1 MRFYLKNIRSGKRR
15 AEIVDTKSIVYA
27 ELSAEM
33 ENQKKILL
41 AAFEKIVADWK
52 SDVSFGAKKFLTAQY
67 LAINIYPKGADKE
80 IWFYVDLGTPKH
92 DITVKSAPY
101 LHFQAGTYVPKT
113 MASPARTNASGG
125 YVKDPQWVKVTTVE
139 HPGSEGRDF
148 TGTLAGDAKP
158 IFDAQIEAAFKRA
171 QRKINSQ

>member
-1 MRFYLKNIRSGKRR
+1 MRFYLKNIRSDKRR
-15 AEIVDTKSIVYA
+15 ATIVDTKSIVYA
-27 ELSAEM
+27 ELEAEM
-33 ENQKKILL
+33 EKQKKILL
-41 AAFEKIVADWK
+41 AAFEKIVKDWE
-52 SDVSFGAKKFLTAQY
+52 SDVSFGAKKFITGSY
-67 LAINIYPKGADKE
+67 LAINIFPQGADKE

-92 DITVKSAPY
+92 DIPVKNAPY

-113 MASPARTNASGG
+113 MANPARTNASGG
-125 YVKDPQWVKVTTVE
+125 YVQNPQWVKTLIVE
-139 HPGSEGRDF
+139 HPGSEARDF